1 MKEYVV
7 KKVEG
12 TDEKFLEDILN
23 VDKQV
28 YPQEIQGS
36 LEELKERYQSKNQ
49 HFLLVYK
56 EEKIVGYICFFSIT
70 EEATIKIKN
79 SNVIYDNYIK
89 AKDITEFKKDKLTDI
104 YVISVAI
111 IPEEQDTDAIRVLTN
126 NFMGILKN
134 KLKEGY
140 KLNNIMATA
149 SSADGI
155 KFFSNLNFKEIKTL
169 KNDYKL
175 MSCNINEIK
184 TIKFAKA
191 YKDDFYIMIPFTG
204 EEPTIGENN
213 DDIGNLYV
221 NSLNKFTDYECNNN
235 IVKSL
240 NRKFLGKLLLGCI
253 DDYYTKEVLQTQE
266 AYLFLTS
273 HKKTKLH
280 ILTVVVPNNKMSTTM
295 LQDQATSD
303 NLYIYNNDWIN
314 LITYIEKKYNFKI
327 CGKPK
332 TIVCLSNKPK
342 NIEEM
347 NAMLASEAFEGEYT
361 INYDESILTSNALEE
376 IAKNDISQYGF
387 FEAYASD
394 IAIVFILKNFSDSY
408 KENLRQQTLVLVVAE
423 LVMLQDASIKRTN
436 QKIVDGLSKEGN
448 VSLKFI
454 ENLYKEF
461 GKTVVFWDTDNFY
474 YKSSQGFADLI
485 YKSFKTHE
493 HFELYKKDQEF
504 LEHIVDL
511 KNAQSTNR
519 ENKILNIIA
528 ILLAL
533 LQVVPVIIEF
543 VNWILGK
550 VSFSNVLFAISGT
563 GITFTLIL
571 LIIIKFRKSNK
582 KH

>member
-1 MKEYVV
+1 LKEYVV
-7 KKVEG
+7 KEVNN
-12 TDEKFLEDILN
+12 TDEKFLEDVLN

-28 YPQEIQGS
+28 YPKEIQGT
-36 LEELKERYQSKNQ
+36 LEELKERYKSKKQ

-56 EEKIVGYICFFSIT
+56 EEEIVGYICFFPIT
-70 EEATIKIKN
+70 DDLSSKIKN

-89 AKDITEFKKDKLTDI
+89 AKDISEFRKDKLTDI

-134 KLKEGY
+134 KVKEGY
-140 KLNNIMATA
+140 LLNNIMATA
-149 SSADGI
+149 SSDDGI
-155 KFFSNLNFKEIKTL
+155 KFFSNLNFKETKTL
-169 KNDYKL
+169 KNNYKL
-175 MSCNINEIK
+175 MSCNINDIK

-204 EEPTIGENN
+204 EEPIIEENN
-213 DDIGNLYV
+213 DDIGNSYV

-394 IAIVFILKNFSDSY
+394 ISIVFILKNFSDIY

-436 QKIVDGLSKEGN
+436 QKIVEGLSKEGN

-474 YKSSQGFADLI
+474 YRSSQSFADSI

-543 VNWILGK
+543 INWLLGK

-571 LIIIKFRKSNK
+571 LIIIKYRKSNK

>member
-7 KKVEG
+7 KEVNN
-12 TDEKFLEDILN
+12 TDEKFLEDVLN

-28 YPQEIQGS
+28 YPKEIQGT
-36 LEELKERYQSKNQ
+36 LEELKERYKSKKQ

-56 EEKIVGYICFFSIT
+56 EEEIVGYICFFPIT
-70 EEATIKIKN
+70 DDLSSKIKN

-89 AKDITEFKKDKLTDI
+89 AKDISEFRKDKLTDI

-134 KLKEGY
+134 KVKEGY
-140 KLNNIMATA
+140 LLNNIMATA
-149 SSADGI
+149 SSDDGI
-155 KFFSNLNFKEIKTL
+155 KFFSNLNFKETKTL
-169 KNDYKL
+169 KNNYKL
-175 MSCNINEIK
+175 MSCNINDIK

-204 EEPTIGENN
+204 EEPIIEENN
-213 DDIGNLYV
+213 DDIGNSYV

-376 IAKNDISQYGF
+376 IAKNDISQYVF

-394 IAIVFILKNFSDSY
+394 ISIVFILKNFSDIY

-436 QKIVDGLSKEGN
+436 QKIVEGLSKEGN

-474 YKSSQGFADLI
+474 YRSSQSFADSI

-543 VNWILGK
+543 INWLLGK

>member
-7 KKVEG
+7 KEVNN
-12 TDEKFLEDILN
+12 TDEKFLEDVLN

-28 YPQEIQGS
+28 YPKEIQGT
-36 LEELKERYQSKNQ
+36 LEELKERYKSKKQ

-56 EEKIVGYICFFSIT
+56 EEEIVGYICFFPIT
-70 EEATIKIKN
+70 DDLSSKIKN

-89 AKDITEFKKDKLTDI
+89 AKDISEFRKDKLTDI

-134 KLKEGY
+134 KVKEGY
-140 KLNNIMATA
+140 LLNNIMATA
-149 SSADGI
+149 SSDDGI
-155 KFFSNLNFKEIKTL
+155 KFFSNLNFKETKTL
-169 KNDYKL
+169 KNNYKL
-175 MSCNINEIK
+175 MSCNINDIK

-204 EEPTIGENN
+204 EEPIIEENN
-213 DDIGNLYV
+213 DDIGNSYV

-327 CGKPK
+327 SGKPK

-394 IAIVFILKNFSDSY
+394 ISIVFILKNFSDIY

-436 QKIVDGLSKEGN
+436 QKIVEGLSKEGN

-474 YKSSQGFADLI
+474 YRSSQSFADSI

-543 VNWILGK
+543 INWLLGK

>member
-7 KKVEG
+7 KEVNN
-12 TDEKFLEDILN
+12 TDEKFLEDVLN

-28 YPQEIQGS
+28 YPKEIQGT
-36 LEELKERYQSKNQ
+36 LEELKERYKSKKQ

-56 EEKIVGYICFFSIT
+56 EEEIVGYICFFPIT
-70 EEATIKIKN
+70 DDLSSKIKN

-89 AKDITEFKKDKLTDI
+89 AKDISEFRKDKLTDI

-134 KLKEGY
+134 KVKEGY
-140 KLNNIMATA
+140 LLNNIMATA
-149 SSADGI
+149 SSDDGI
-155 KFFSNLNFKEIKTL
+155 KFFSNLNFKETKTL
-169 KNDYKL
+169 KNNYKL
-175 MSCNINEIK
+175 MSCNINDIK

-204 EEPTIGENN
+204 EEPIIEENN
-213 DDIGNLYV
+213 DDIGNSYA

-394 IAIVFILKNFSDSY
+394 ISIVFILKNFSDIY

-436 QKIVDGLSKEGN
+436 QKIVEGLSKEGN

-474 YKSSQGFADLI
+474 YRSSQSFADSI

-543 VNWILGK
+543 INWLLGK

-571 LIIIKFRKSNK
+571 LIIIKYRKSNK

>member
-1 MKEYVV
+1 M
-7 KKVEG
+7 
-12 TDEKFLEDILN
+12 
-23 VDKQV
+23 
-28 YPQEIQGS
+28 
-36 LEELKERYQSKNQ
+36 
-49 HFLLVYK
+49 
-56 EEKIVGYICFFSIT
+56 
-70 EEATIKIKN
+70 
-79 SNVIYDNYIK
+79 
-89 AKDITEFKKDKLTDI
+89 
-104 YVISVAI
+104 ISVAI

-175 MSCNINEIK
+175 MSCNINDIK

-204 EEPTIGENN
+204 EEPIIEENN
-213 DDIGNLYV
+213 DDIGNSYV

-436 QKIVDGLSKEGN
+436 QKIVEGLSKEGN

-474 YKSSQGFADLI
+474 YKSSQGFADSI

-550 VSFSNVLFAISGT
+550 VSFSNVLLAISGT